1 MDDCADI
8 ACSKTV
14 LRQVNSQ
21 CDRIEFANH
30 AAKG

>member
-8 ACSKTV
+8 VGCKPV

-21 CDRIEFANH
+21 CHTVEFSNH
-30 AAKG
+30 TGKG

>member
-8 ACSKTV
+8 ACGKAV

-21 CDRIEFANH
+21 CDRIEFSNH
-30 AAKG
+30 G